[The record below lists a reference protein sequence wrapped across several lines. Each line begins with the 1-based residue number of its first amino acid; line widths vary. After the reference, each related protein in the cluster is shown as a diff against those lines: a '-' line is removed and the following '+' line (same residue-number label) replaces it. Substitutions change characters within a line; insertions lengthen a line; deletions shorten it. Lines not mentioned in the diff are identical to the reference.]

1 MELTM
6 REFDKALKC
15 KERKNNKVVEK
26 NKERKV
32 QMRSY
37 MPIIV

>member
-15 KERKNNKVVEK
+15 KERRNNKVAKKIKIEK
-26 NKERKV
+26 CK
-32 QMRSY
+32 
-37 MPIIV
+37 